1 MKWLLIS
8 LLLVIIFLIQYCTK
22 KKQAI
27 TWVETNAQIMECL
40 FSSNT
45 WTNESLLA
53 QGTSYRKVKLTLSV
67 SINEKEATILT
78 RKIWT
83 QTKNRYLFEVG
94 NWVTILY
101 DKKNPQHFKLK
112 YDL

>member
-1 MKWLLIS
+1 MQWMLIS
-8 LLLVIIFLIQYCTK
+8 LLLVIVLLIQYFTK
-22 KKQAI
+22 KKQSI
-27 TWVETNAQIMECL
+27 TWGETNAQIVECF

-53 QGTSYRKVKLTLSV
+53 KGISYRKIKLTLSV
-67 SINEKEATILT
+67 SSNGEVTILT

-83 QTKNRYLFEVG
+83 KTKNRELFAKG

-101 DKKNPQHFKLK
+101 DKKNPKYFKLK